1 MSKQIAHESQLS
13 FSGFETQEVTR
24 TPARAAKVSKKAK
37 ASTTPPNEHAE
48 SSLKALLEQAEIIG
62 MALQEKYEANLE
74 AHRIQSRVGISVDV
88 EDRPVLW
95 CSGSPAYR
103 LAFTRSA

>member
-88 EDRPVLW
+88 EDIENLMAAISKANSVLN
-95 CSGSPAYR
+95 
-103 LAFTRSA
+103 TKN